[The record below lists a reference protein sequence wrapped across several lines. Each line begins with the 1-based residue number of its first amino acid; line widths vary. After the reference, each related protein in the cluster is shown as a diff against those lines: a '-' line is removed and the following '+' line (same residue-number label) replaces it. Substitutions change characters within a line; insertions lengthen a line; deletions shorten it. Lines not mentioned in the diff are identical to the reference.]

1 MLVTDFIERGKCQ
14 MKIFFYA
21 LRQYDELKYVEK
33 FAEQYDF
40 EYAYTSDY
48 PSLDNVK
55 LAKGFDAV
63 SIITNPMSPEILDA
77 FHAAGVKYISTRSIG
92 YEHIDVKHA
101 HSIGMR
107 VSHVVYSPN
116 SVANFT
122 IMLMLMACRNM
133 PWIMKKADC
142 QDYSL
147 KGKVGKELS
156 TSTVGIIGTGN
167 IGKTVIKHLS
177 GFGCRMLAYS
187 LYEDEEVKKYAEY
200 VSFDKLLEESDII
213 SVHVPG
219 NAENTHLLDAA
230 AFDKMKDGVVIV
242 NTARGLIIDTKALL
256 DSLKSGKIGF
266 AALDTFEGEAGLYYL
281 NKETERLDNDNMALL
296 KSFPNVILSP
306 HMAFYTEQAVSD
318 MVENSIKGLLGFE
331 SGEDFL
337 EVK

>member
-1 MLVTDFIERGKCQ
+1 

-48 PSLDNVK
+48 PSLENVK
-55 LAKGFDAV
+55 LAKGYDAV
-63 SIITNPMSPEILDA
+63 SIITNPMYPEILDA

>member
-1 MLVTDFIERGKCQ
+1 

-21 LRQYDELKYVEK
+21 LRQYDELKYVQK
-33 FAEQYDF
+33 FAEQYNF
-40 EYAYTSDY
+40 EYDYTSDY
-48 PSLDNVK
+48 PTMENVN
-55 LAKGFDAV
+55 LAKGYDGV
-63 SIITNPMSPEILDA
+63 SIITNPMYPEILDA
-77 FHAAGVKYISTRSIG
+77 FHAVGVKYISTRSIG
-92 YEHIDVKHA
+92 YDHIDVNYA
-101 HSIGMR
+101 NSIGMR

-116 SVANFT
+116 SVANYT
-122 IMLMLMACRNM
+122 IMLILMACRNM

-142 QDYSL
+142 QDFTL

-177 GFGCRMLAYS
+177 GFGCKMLAYS

-200 VSFDKLLEESDII
+200 VSLDELLKESDII
-213 SVHVPG
+213 TLHVPG
-219 NAENTHLLDAA
+219 NAQNTHLIDAD
-230 AFDKMKDGVVIV
+230 AFEKMKDGVIIV
-242 NTARGLIIDTKALL
+242 NTARGLIIDTKALIE
-256 DSLKSGKIGF
+256 SLKSGKIGF
-266 AALDTFEGEAGLYYL
+266 AALDTFEGETGLYYL

-331 SGEDFL
+331 KGEDFL

>member
-1 MLVTDFIERGKCQ
+1 

-33 FAEQYDF
+33 FAQQYNF
-40 EYAYTSDY
+40 EYEYTSDY
-48 PSLDNVK
+48 PSLDNVE
-55 LAKGFDAV
+55 LAKGYDAI
-63 SIITNPMSPEILDA
+63 SIITNPMYPEILDA
-77 FHAAGVKYISTRSIG
+77 FQAAGVKYISTRSIG

-156 TSTVGIIGTGN
+156 ASTVGIIGTGN

-200 VSFDKLLEESDII
+200 VSLDKLLEESDII
-213 SVHVPG
+213 TLHVPG
-219 NAENTHLLDAA
+219 NAENTHLLDAE
-230 AFDKMKDGVVIV
+230 AFKKMKDGVIIV

-266 AALDTFEGEAGLYYL
+266 AALDTFEGETGLYYL

>member
-1 MLVTDFIERGKCQ
+1 MLVSEFFEWGMCQ
-14 MKIFFYA
+14 MKMFFYA

-48 PSLDNVK
+48 PSLENVK

-63 SIITNPMSPEILDA
+63 SIITNPMYPEILDA

-92 YEHIDVKHA
+92 YEHIDVKYA

-200 VSFDKLLEESDII
+200 VSLDKLLAESDII

-219 NAENTHLLDAA
+219 NAENTHLLDAV
-230 AFDKMKDGVVIV
+230 AFDKMKDGVIIV

-331 SGEDFL
+331 SGDDFL